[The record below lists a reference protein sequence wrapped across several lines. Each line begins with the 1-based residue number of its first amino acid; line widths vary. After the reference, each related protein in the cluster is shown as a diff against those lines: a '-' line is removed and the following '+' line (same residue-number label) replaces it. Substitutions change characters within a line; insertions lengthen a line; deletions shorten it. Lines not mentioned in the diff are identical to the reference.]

1 MSKNEDE
8 ILVAKN
14 RAMSKSLTQIS
25 ENDEMEA
32 LKIFKYLVKIGE

>member
-14 RAMSKSLTQIS
+14 RAMSKSLTQMS
-25 ENDEMEA
+25 EDDEIDA
-32 LKIFKYLVKIGE
+32 LRIFKYLVRIG